1 MKPLGID
8 NVCNRVIVKQC
19 DAKKVIGSFV
29 IPETY
34 AEKNFT
40 GQVIAVSEFYEST
53 NGRVYPKCKVGDI
66 VLYDKYAE
74 TCVEVNGVELLIIN
88 EPQIFAILNN

>member
-1 MKPLGID
+1 MKPLGVD

-19 DAKKVIGSFV
+19 DADESAGSFV

-34 AEKNFT
+34 AKKPFK
-40 GQVIAVSEFYEST
+40 GQIVSVSEFYEST

-74 TCVEVNGVELLIIN
+74 TYVEVNGVELLIIN
-88 EPQIFAILNN
+88 EPQIFAIL